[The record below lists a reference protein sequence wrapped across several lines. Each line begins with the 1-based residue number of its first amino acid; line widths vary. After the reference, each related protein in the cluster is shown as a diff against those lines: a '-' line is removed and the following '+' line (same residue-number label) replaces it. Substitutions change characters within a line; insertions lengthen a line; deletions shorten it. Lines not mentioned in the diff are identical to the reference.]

1 MKKDFLYMD
10 ESKSIKKILTWAGL
24 IAAISIP
31 IFLIFRKKRSDEDV
45 RDDDSDSDIFSKE
58 LQ

>member
-10 ESKSIKKILTWAGL
+10 GSKPIKKFLTWAGL

-45 RDDDSDSDIFSKE
+45 RDDEYDSDIFSKE